1 MNRSALFS
9 TLWLTAAALFAGAWM
24 VTAGA
29 ETQKPRP
36 EKAKPV
42 SASELSDLFG
52 DRTWRWGAGGAR
64 FVAERRKLVAYS
76 EEGGNSTVA
85 EGHWEGTDSGLLCLV
100 ARWTTKASEA
110 SKRTCFRHVR
120 DRGTIFQRREPNG
133 DWYVFRSNRP
143 KPEDEFAKLIKEDT
157 ITPNVEE
164 LRKTLKASPGQ
175 GG

>member
-1 MNRSALFS
+1 
-9 TLWLTAAALFAGAWM
+9 M

-29 ETQKPRP
+29 ETQKLRP

-42 SASELSDLFG
+42 SAVELSDLFG
-52 DRTWRWGAGGAR
+52 DRTWQWSAGGAR
-64 FVAERRKLVAYS
+64 FVAERRKLIAYS
-76 EEGGNSTVA
+76 DKDGNPMVA
-85 EGHWEGTDSGLLCLV
+85 EGHWEVTDKGRLCLV
-100 ARWTTKASEA
+100 ARWMTKSGETP
-110 SKRTCFRHVR
+110 KRTCFRHVR
-120 DRGTIFQRREPNG
+120 DRGTIYQRREPDG

-157 ITPNVEE
+157 ISPNVEE